1 MKSRVIFS
9 SVVIKEIR
17 KIAHEVSDD
26 KISVYAAQAS
36 FFVIT
41 SAVPF
46 ISIMFA
52 LFGIFMPDSIASAAQ
67 EGITSLPVSKA
78 LSEIIGYIAGELNG
92 APNISLLSIS
102 AVTTLWSASRGI
114 SAVRSGIESVYKADI
129 GRNIVA
135 KRLKSILATVIFI
148 AMLAAICVV
157 LLFGN
162 FAADLLGEGAR
173 KIFYSARIPI
183 FVLIMTFLFTAA
195 YFSVARRSTHVSRK
209 ISRHISG
216 ALISSVGWVLFS
228 YIYSLYIENFPGA
241 SYIYGGLAAICLIML
256 WIYFCMMILL
266 FGAVINKLYF
276 ASDTKTH
283 AK

>member
-9 SVVIKEIR
+9 SVIIKEIR

-52 LFGIFMPDSIASAAQ
+52 LFGIFMPESITSVAQ
-67 EGITSLPVSKA
+67 EGISSLPVSSG
-78 LSEIIGYIAGELNG
+78 LSDAIRYIADELNG
-92 APNISLLSIS
+92 APNISLLSLS

-114 SAVRSGIESVYKADI
+114 SAVRNGIESVYKADI

-135 KRLKSILATVIFI
+135 KRLKSIIATIIFI

-162 FAADLLGEGAR
+162 FAAELLGEGVR
-173 KIFYSARIPI
+173 EIFYSARMPI
-183 FVLIMTFLFTAA
+183 FILIMTFLFTAA
-195 YFSVARRSTHVSRK
+195 YYSVARRSTHVSRR
-209 ISRHISG
+209 ISHHIPG
-216 ALISSVGWVLFS
+216 ALFSSVGWVLFS
-228 YIYSLYIENFPGA
+228 YIYSLYIENFPNA
-241 SYIYGGLAAICLIML
+241 SYIYGGLAAVCLIML

-266 FGAVINKLYF
+266 LGAVVNRLYF
-276 ASDTKTH
+276 ASDSKI
-283 AK
+283 